1 DYIVSNKLQFRSSIA
16 YTYTDRN
23 RNYTSNNEGAIR
35 NVAYLKM
42 PNMSVFEYDEFGNLT
57 TNYLSPASNIQGQYS
72 RIYNPV
78 AMASQAIYS
87 VLGNRIVPSFQLK
100 YDIIKRVLNATV
112 DVQFDINST
121 NNNSFLPQVA
131 TGRPNTETV
140 VNRSYSGDIDGF
152 GVTTRTGLNYTPVLK
167 NQDHTIMAFA
177 NLFTSDYTNNTQEV
191 MKS

>member
-1 DYIVSNKLQFRSSIA
+1 YLGQTGTVIGNDLQRMNARINLDYIVSNKLQFRSSIA

-87 VLGNRIVPSFQLK
+87 VLGNRIVPSFQL
-100 YDIIKRVLNATV
+100 
-112 DVQFDINST
+112 
-121 NNNSFLPQVA
+121 
-131 TGRPNTETV
+131 
-140 VNRSYSGDIDGF
+140 
-152 GVTTRTGLNYTPVLK
+152 
-167 NQDHTIMAFA
+167 
-177 NLFTSDYTNNTQEV
+177 
-191 MKS
+191 